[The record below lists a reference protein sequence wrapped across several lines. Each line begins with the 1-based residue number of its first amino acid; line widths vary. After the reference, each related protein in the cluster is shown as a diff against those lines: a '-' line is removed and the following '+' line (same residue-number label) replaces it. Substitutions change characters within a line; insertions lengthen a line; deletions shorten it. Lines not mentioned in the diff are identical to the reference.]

1 MSTASLRAREHA
13 HARSSPGAGVEL
25 GHGASLSSVSWC
37 SSPLV
42 VAAQANR
49 TFTLHTAEL
58 YSQWVQHVL
67 LLGPSPPS
75 QLFHRPNW
83 RSAPSNQPPLLIP
96 LPGLA
101 APTHLLWLWVRVESP
116 APGLWCLASF
126 PVFPVQGH
134 SRCAMRQVPLL
145 SKTTSRVCVGRPLV
159 ACYLSVRLLC
169 V

>member
-101 APTHLLWLWVRVESP
+101 AVTPPPVAVGSSGVTSTWPLV
-116 APGLWCLASF
+116 PGFLPGVSCSRSF
-126 PVFPVQGH
+126 P
-134 SRCAMRQVPLL
+134 
-145 SKTTSRVCVGRPLV
+145 
-159 ACYLSVRLLC
+159 LC
-169 V
+169 HAAGSPPF